1 LYSGEEVNTSIDVAD
16 GFEISNVKAYKSL
29 SQSQAAD
36 WTPDDAAAGGAE
48 GGSDSSAAAERHSLV
63 EAGGGD
69 MNPAAAA
76 AVAAGE
82 GGLKSEPSK
91 EKSLLD

>member
-1 LYSGEEVNTSIDVAD
+1 MVNTSIDVAD
-16 GFEISNVKAYKSL
+16 GFRISKPDAYKSL
-29 SQSQAAD
+29 SQSLSQSQAATAD

-48 GGSDSSAAAERHSLV
+48 GGSDSSAAAERDSLV

-69 MNPAAAA
+69 MNPAAA
-76 AVAAGE
+76 AAGE

-91 EKSLLD
+91 EKSLLG